1 MNLFKMLIL
10 GWILFSIY
18 GIDHNLNEV
27 KDILNNIDSN
37 IAIISTHTAQLDDIE
52 SNTSRIESN
61 TSH

>member
-1 MNLFKMLIL
+1 MIIL

-37 IAIISTHTAQLDDIE
+37 IAIISTHTAQLGDIE
-52 SNTSRIESN
+52 SNT
-61 TSH
+61 THL